1 MSGEKDQTNS
11 AEQPVRSGPVDLDL
25 AKDPTPRRRAS
36 DFVSPGLVDYEPPVL
51 RCLSIIA
58 GLLGRPV
65 STVALKAGMPQGSER
80 PSLAVCIRAA
90 EQADL
95 TVRTFHKPG
104 VGKISPLLMPCI
116 LVLQNDQA
124 CILTKLTDSH
134 AEVIFPQSGGT
145 GKRLPLQKLQQQYT
159 GYVLLVN
166 LEGKLD
172 QRASELR
179 LVDTRE
185 WFWGT
190 IFKFFPIY
198 KHVLL
203 ATVMVNFLALASP
216 LFIMN
221 VYDRVVPN
229 NAFDTLWA
237 LALGVFIAYL
247 FDFLLRNLRGYFA
260 DIAGK
265 NADVIIASK
274 LMQQMTAMRL
284 DHKPESAGTLANNLR
299 EFESLREFFSS
310 TTLMALVDMPFIFIF
325 IALIGYIAGPLAFAP
340 LVAVPIVVIVGYFLQ
355 IPFRRVIEKSFR
367 EGAQKNALL
376 VEAITGMETIK
387 TSMAEGQIQKR
398 WEEVVG
404 LNAKST
410 TRARALSNF
419 SISFSQWSTQLVS
432 VAIIIGGV
440 YLISEG
446 QLTLGGLIACNILV
460 GRAMAPLGAVAAML
474 TRLQQSRMALK
485 SLDLLMRQPNERPV
499 GHEFIQAQNLK
510 PSLSFED
517 VHFQYPNSQTQ
528 ALNGISLQI
537 LPGEKVAVLGRTGS
551 GKSTLGRLCVG
562 LYEPQKGAVK
572 LDGVDLHQLHVADL
586 RSHIGYVSQDNYLF
600 YGSIRDNIA
609 FGAPYVD
616 GAAVLSAATLSGVS
630 DFVKGNPAGFDWQ
643 VGERGMNLSGG
654 QRQAVTIARALLLD
668 PDILIFDEPTSA
680 MDNNAE
686 AALRQRL
693 MNTMGDKTLL
703 LFTHRTSLLQ
713 LVDRIVVMDAG
724 KIVADGPKNEVLK
737 ALKSGKVGAVKRSG
751 ITTRQQSPAKE

>member
-1 MSGEKDQTNS
+1 MSEENSQTKVQPESVKAEPAEGKNKRQES
-11 AEQPVRSGPVDLDL
+11 ASRP
-25 AKDPTPRRRAS
+25 KPRRRSS

-51 RCLSIIA
+51 RCLSLVA
-58 GLLGRPV
+58 GLLGQPL
-65 STVALKAGMPQGSER
+65 STVALKAGMPQGYER
-80 PSLAVCIRAA
+80 PPLAVCVRAA
-90 EQADL
+90 EHAGL
-95 TVRTFHKPG
+95 MVRTFHKP
-104 VGKISPLLMPCI
+104 KIRNISSLIMPCI

-124 CILTKLTDSH
+124 CVLVSVEESH
-134 AEVIFPQSGGT
+134 AKVVFPQGGGT
-145 GKRLPLQKLQQQYT
+145 GKRLPLERLQEQYS
-159 GYVLLVN
+159 GYVLLVHP
-166 LEGKLD
+166 EGKLD

-179 LVDTRE
+179 LVDTRA

-203 ATVMVNFLALASP
+203 ATVMVNILALASP

-229 NAFDTLWA
+229 SAFDTLWA
-237 LALGVFIAYL
+237 LAIGVFIAYL

-260 DIAGK
+260 DVAGK

-310 TTLMALVDMPFIFIF
+310 TTLMALVDMPFIFLF
-325 IALIGYIAGPLAFAP
+325 IGLIGYIAGPLAFAP
-340 LVAVPIVVIVGYFLQ
+340 LVAVPLVVLVGFFLQ
-355 IPFRRVIEKSFR
+355 IPFQRIIEKSFR

-376 VEAITGMETIK
+376 VEAITGIETIK

-410 TRARALSNF
+410 SRARALSNF
-419 SISFSQWSTQLVS
+419 SVSFSQWSAQLVS

-446 QLTLGGLIACNILV
+446 ELTLGGLIACNILV

-485 SLDLLMRQPNERPV
+485 ALDLLMRQPNERPLDR
-499 GHEFIQAQNLK
+499 EFIQAQNLQ
-510 PSLSFED
+510 PSIRFED
-517 VHFQYPNSQTQ
+517 VHFQYPNSQTP
-528 ALNGISLQI
+528 ALDGVSLEI
-537 LPGEKVAVLGRTGS
+537 KAGEKVAILGRTGS
-551 GKSTLGRLCVG
+551 GKSTLGRLCMG
-562 LYEPQKGAVK
+562 LYEPQKGSVK
-572 LDGVDLHQLHVADL
+572 LDGVDLRQLHVADL

-616 GAAVLSAATLSGVS
+616 GPAILRAANLAGVT
-630 DFVKGNPAGFDWQ
+630 DFVKGHPSGFDWQ

-668 PDILIFDEPTSA
+668 PEILVLDEPTSA

-686 AALRQRL
+686 AILRQRL
-693 MNTMGDKTLL
+693 MESMEDKALL
-703 LFTHRTSLLQ
+703 LFTHRTSLLH
-713 LVDRIVVMDAG
+713 LVDRVIVMDAG
-724 KIVADGPKNEVLK
+724 KVVADGPKADVLK
-737 ALKSGKVGAVKRSG
+737 ALKGGQVGAAKR
-751 ITTRQQSPAKE
+751 